1 MIARKGPDGFGLAE
15 LGEAAGVS
23 FGLIHRYFG
32 GKAGLLREA
41 MRQPFTRQLARVLD
55 LYERGEARRGPEP
68 LLASLFEAQ
77 RRNPAYV
84 RLLAW
89 GVLTGLLTE
98 DVFAADRAPIQR
110 LLALHRETARPPK
123 SVDGNAVSA
132 LALTATLG
140 FALFEP
146 LLRALLDVDD
156 DFEAVYRRHLAR
168 ALGTFRAPKERRAA
182 R

>member
-1 MIARKGPDGFGLAE
+1 
-15 LGEAAGVS
+15 
-23 FGLIHRYFG
+23 
-32 GKAGLLREA
+32 LREA
-41 MRQPFTRQLARVLD
+41 LRQPFTRQLARVLD

-77 RRNPAYV
+77 RRNPDYV

-110 LLALHRETARPPK
+110 LLALHRETARPPR

-146 LLRALLDVDD
+146 LLRALLDIDD
-156 DFEAVYRRHLAR
+156 DFEVVYRRHLAR
-168 ALGTFRAPKERRAA
+168 ALGTFRAPKTRPRRRVAG